1 MHRAHLEAL
10 RPLQQPS
17 GMFPQVL
24 DAPGSYQEFTA
35 TCMFGYAAARGL
47 RRGWLDL
54 SFLEP
59 VRLAWQGAAQRID
72 DEGRVVDACAST
84 DAQASVMEYLDR
96 PAVSGFDDR
105 SGGMALWFA
114 VELERLAQDDS

>member
-1 MHRAHLEAL
+1 
-10 RPLQQPS
+10 
-17 GMFPQVL
+17 MFPQVL
-24 DAPGSYQEFTA
+24 DLPGSYQEFTA

-84 DAQASVMEYLDR
+84 DTQANVMEYLDR